1 MMNYITATEREDGGG
16 ADGALVLEDV
26 DDSDDG
32 GRVTPKK
39 KQGSKRKPVR
49 VRKEFP
55 ETWLWTEEVIK

>member
-1 MMNYITATEREDGGG
+1 MVSELGGRGG
-16 ADGALVLEDV
+16 ADGAPVLEDV
-26 DDSDDG
+26 DDNDG
-32 GRVTPKK
+32 GRVTSKK